1 MTLSTNHVKDS
12 FYKYENW
19 RGFKR
24 THKAQGV
31 DPVARMPVPFYRSRE
46 EELAPGLSRGAERA
60 PAEQVKN
67 FNRFNSRVSLPL
79 AFIHLDSC
87 ASAVLA
93 SPAPQGVSRVRNIKG
108 QFNLARPQL
117 PSILI
122 QTAMT
127 EELIFHLSEG
137 RSRPLNHCNSH

>member
-1 MTLSTNHVKDS
+1 MEADAQVLTLFHAFLSTSGILQKQ
-12 FYKYENW
+12 
-19 RGFKR
+19 RGRASARFELRCKR
-24 THKAQGV
+24 T
-31 DPVARMPVPFYRSRE
+31 
-46 EELAPGLSRGAERA
+46 

-67 FNRFNSRVSLPL
+67 LNCYALIHGSSSRASLLL
-79 AFIHLDSC
+79 AFIHLASC
-87 ASAVLA
+87 AATVLA